1 MVPADA
7 PGAPSEAAP
16 PNTSREREQRPM
28 EWQDSTN
35 GLQSAHNT
43 GGSNYN
49 TSNTALAEPL
59 ADVES
64 AELNELDDGVEALI
78 IHMDRT
84 TAEHLFLRAL
94 RRF

>member
-1 MVPADA
+1 
-7 PGAPSEAAP
+7 
-16 PNTSREREQRPM
+16 M
-28 EWQDSTN
+28 ELLDSTI
-35 GLQSAHNT
+35 GLKPTDKIGRNVHSMGTA
-43 GGSNYN
+43 
-49 TSNTALAEPL
+49 ALAEPL

-84 TAEHLFLRAL
+84 TAEHLFLRAQ